1 MVTITLEK
9 LWKFVIIKKE
19 KGADYEKIRKSG
31 GGRNLGSSLAFTLAE
46 VLITLGIIGVV
57 AALTIPGFI
66 YNHKKQVVETRLK
79 KFYTTFNQAII
90 LSENDNGPFEYWDDA
105 DSNSQTGSLDWYNK
119 YLAKYFNSASVE
131 KEKYGYRVWIRV
143 ADGSAFGIRYG
154 KSGMSKVFDM
164 YFYPYANDIEKCS
177 NGSNLSSLCTGTKY
191 FTFNLSSS
199 GLRPYGGFL
208 NDRKLLLN
216 LCGNENKD
224 YRNFCT
230 ALIIHDGWKINKD
243 YPLRF

>member
-1 MVTITLEK
+1 M
-9 LWKFVIIKKE
+9 
-19 KGADYEKIRKSG
+19 
-31 GGRNLGSSLAFTLAE
+31 
-46 VLITLGIIGVV
+46 
-57 AALTIPGFI
+57 
-66 YNHKKQVVETRLK
+66 
-79 KFYTTFNQAII
+79 
-90 LSENDNGPFEYWDDA
+90 
-105 DSNSQTGSLDWYNK
+105 
-119 YLAKYFNSASVE
+119 AKYFNSASVE

-177 NGSNLSSLCTGTKY
+177 SGSTLSSLCTGTKY

-199 GLRPYGGFL
+199 GFRPYGGFS
-208 NDRKLLLN
+208 NDRKRLLN
-216 LCGNENKD
+216 LCGNENPS

-230 ALIIHDGWKINKD
+230 ALIIYDGWKINKD